1 MCGKSVGIIWFHY
14 FSCHPSCGY
23 NERWHDCPVR
33 DKSDLKTLHAK
44 MTGNNCERSS
54 TIRNRQLTARF
65 VRVFM
70 RLPSWRRYALAEIIR
85 SVVSVESCSGKS
97 STPEFT
103 KTLSVWWRIPY
114 IREESA
120 CVLPQHIPRK
130 NIERMSMRLI
140 VFLFWQTACYLFP
153 PSFFWRKYLWDFLFV
168 LYHMKNPRL
177 FYRKKVSQTIENI
190 FFHEKQ
196 LFLVF

>member
-1 MCGKSVGIIWFHY
+1 
-14 FSCHPSCGY
+14 
-23 NERWHDCPVR
+23 
-33 DKSDLKTLHAK
+33 

-140 VFLFWQTACYLFP
+140 YFCLTDRMLSFSSFLLLTKVPVRFSVCTLTYEKSETILPQKGEPDNRKQTF
-153 PSFFWRKYLWDFLFV
+153 LWEI
-168 LYHMKNPRL
+168 
-177 FYRKKVSQTIENI
+177 T
-190 FFHEKQ
+190 
-196 LFLVF
+196 FLVF

>member
-1 MCGKSVGIIWFHY
+1 
-14 FSCHPSCGY
+14 
-23 NERWHDCPVR
+23 
-33 DKSDLKTLHAK
+33 

-70 RLPSWRRYALAEIIR
+70 RLPSWRRYALAESIR

-140 VFLFWQTACYLFP
+140 YFCLTDCMLSFSSFLLLTKVPVRFSVCTLPYEKSEIILPQKGEP
-153 PSFFWRKYLWDFLFV
+153 DNRKY
-168 LYHMKNPRL
+168 
-177 FYRKKVSQTIENI
+177 I
-190 FFHEKQ
+190 FPWKTTFP
-196 LFLVF
+196 VF

>member
-33 DKSDLKTLHAK
+33 DKSDLKRCCKNDGKQLWKKFHNQKQTVDRTVCACVYASAFLTEICIGWDHTLRGIGGK
-44 MTGNNCERSS
+44 LLR
-54 TIRNRQLTARF
+54 
-65 VRVFM
+65 
-70 RLPSWRRYALAEIIR
+70 
-85 SVVSVESCSGKS
+85 KS

-120 CVLPQHIPRK
+120 WCAAAHIPRK

-140 VFLFWQTACYLFP
+140 YFCLTDRMLSFSSFLLLTKVPVRFSCLYFTIWKIRDYFTAKR
-153 PSFFWRKYLWDFLFV
+153 WAR
-168 LYHMKNPRL
+168 
-177 FYRKKVSQTIENI
+177 Q
-190 FFHEKQ
+190 
-196 LFLVF
+196 